1 MKKDNIFL
9 SIIIPQYN
17 ELSNLKKGLLHSA
30 FEYLSEQSFSYEVLI
45 VDDGSTDG
53 SLEYLK
59 ENYSDKDFLKIIG
72 AEHGGKPAAINRG
85 IEESSGEYILFTD
98 MDQSTPLSELD
109 QLLPFIAENHAV
121 IGSRGGKR
129 NSATVTRKIAGFL
142 FSSFRKLFLLRQI
155 DDTQCGFK
163 LFRTDILSETFPKLN
178 ALKAQDVKGWSVSA
192 FDVELL
198 YLIQK
203 KGGKI
208 KEVRVKWSDED
219 VSGTKNRKFFLE
231 SSDMLK
237 QILMVVWREVN
248 GEYGKILKN
257 IPD

>member
-17 ELSNLKKGLLHSA
+17 ELSNLKKGLLHDA
-30 FEYLSEQSFSYEVLI
+30 FEYLSKQDFSYEVLI

-53 SLEYLK
+53 SLKYLK
-59 ENYSDKDFLKIIG
+59 ENYSDNDFLRIVE
-72 AEHGGKPAAINRG
+72 AEHGGKPFAIDQG
-85 IEESSGEYILFTD
+85 IKNSSGEYVLFTD
-98 MDQSTPLSELD
+98 MDQSTSLSELD
-109 QLLPFIAENHAV
+109 KLLPFIGENHAV

-129 NSATVTRKIAGFL
+129 NSATIMRKIAGFL

-163 LFRTDILSETFPKLN
+163 LFRSDILRQTFPKLN
-178 ALKAQDVKGWSVSA
+178 ALKAHNVKGWSVSA

-198 YLIQK
+198 YLIHK

-208 KEVRVKWSDED
+208 KEVRVKWNDED
-219 VSGTKNRKFFLE
+219 VSGTKNRKFLRE
-231 SSDMLK
+231 SGDMLK
-237 QILMVVWREVN
+237 QILLVVWREVK
-248 GEYGKILKN
+248 GEYEGM
-257 IPD
+257 

>member
-17 ELSNLKKGLLHSA
+17 ELSNLKKGLLHDA
-30 FEYLSEQSFSYEVLI
+30 FGYLEKQDFTYEVLI

-53 SLEYLK
+53 SLNYLK
-59 ENYSDKDFLKIIG
+59 ENYSNKEFLKIIE
-72 AEHGGKPAAINRG
+72 AEHGGKPVAINRG
-85 IEESSGEYILFTD
+85 IEESTGEYILFTD

-109 QLLPFIAENHAV
+109 KLLPFIAENHAV

-129 NSATVTRKIAGFL
+129 NSATISRKIAGFL

-163 LFRTDILSETFPKLN
+163 IFRAEILKETFPELN
-178 ALKAQDVKGWSVSA
+178 ALKVKYVEGWSVSA

-208 KEVRVKWSDED
+208 KEIRVKWNDED
-219 VSGTKNRKFFLE
+219 VSGTKNRKFLSE
-231 SSDMLK
+231 SGDMLK
-237 QILMVVWREVN
+237 QILLVVWREMK
-248 GEYGKILKN
+248 GEYSA
-257 IPD
+257 

>member
-17 ELSNLKKGLLHSA
+17 ELLNLKKGLLHNA
-30 FEYLSEQSFSYEVLI
+30 FNYLSKQDFTYEVLI

-53 SLEYLK
+53 SLDYLK
-59 ENYSDKDFLKIIG
+59 ANYSDKDFLKIIQ
-72 AEHGGKPAAINRG
+72 ADHGGKPIAIYRG
-85 IEESSGEYILFTD
+85 IQEATGEYILFTD
-98 MDQSTPLSELD
+98 MDQSTPLNELD
-109 QLLPFIAENHAV
+109 KLLPFIAENQAV

-129 NSATVTRKIAGFL
+129 NSATITRKIAGFL

-163 LFRTDILSETFPKLN
+163 LFKSELLRDVFRKLN
-178 ALKAQDVKGWSVSA
+178 ALKVKEVNGWSVSA

-198 YLIQK
+198 YLSQK

-208 KEVRVKWSDED
+208 KEVRVKWNDED
-219 VSGTKNRKFFLE
+219 VSGTKNRKFFRE
-231 SSDMLK
+231 SGDMLK
-237 QILMVVWREVN
+237 QILLVVWREMR
-248 GEYGKILKN
+248 GEYSAL
-257 IPD
+257 

>member
-17 ELSNLKKGLLHSA
+17 ELSNLKKGLLHDA
-30 FEYLSEQSFSYEVLI
+30 FGYLEKQDFTYEVLI

-53 SLEYLK
+53 SLDYLK
-59 ENYSDKDFLKIIG
+59 ENYSNKEFLKIIES
-72 AEHGGKPAAINRG
+72 EHGGKPVAINRG
-85 IEESSGEYILFTD
+85 IEESTGEYILFTD

-109 QLLPFIAENHAV
+109 KLLPFIAEYHAV

-129 NSATVTRKIAGFL
+129 NSATVGRKIAGFL

-163 LFRTDILSETFPKLN
+163 IFRADILNETFPKLN
-178 ALKAQDVKGWSVSA
+178 ALKVKNVKGWSVSA

-208 KEVRVKWSDED
+208 REIRVKWNDED
-219 VSGTKNRKFFLE
+219 VSGTKNRKFLSE
-231 SSDMLK
+231 SGDMLK
-237 QILMVVWREVN
+237 QILLVVWREAK
-248 GEYGKILKN
+248 GEYV
-257 IPD
+257 

>member
-1 MKKDNIFL
+1 MKKDKIFL

-17 ELSNLKKGLLHSA
+17 ELSNLKKGLLHKA
-30 FEYLSEQSFSYEVLI
+30 FKYLSKQDFKYEVVI

-53 SLEYLK
+53 SLKYLK
-59 ENYSDKDFLKIIG
+59 KNYADKKFLKIVE
-72 AEHGGKPAAINRG
+72 AEHGGKPVAINRG
-85 IEESSGEYILFTD
+85 IQESSGEYILFTD

-109 QLLPFIAENHAV
+109 RLMPYIAENQAV
-121 IGSRGGKR
+121 IGSRGSKR
-129 NSATVTRKIAGFL
+129 NSATVIRKVAGFM

-163 LFRTDILSETFPKLN
+163 LFRADLLSETFPKLN
-178 ALKAQDVKGWSVSA
+178 ALKVKNVKGWSVSA

-208 KEVRVKWSDED
+208 KEVRVKWNDED
-219 VSGTKNRKFFLE
+219 VSGTKDRKFFRE
-231 SSDMLK
+231 SGDMLK
-237 QILMVVWREVN
+237 QILLVVWREMR
-248 GEYGKILKN
+248 GEYSAL
-257 IPD
+257 

>member
-30 FEYLSEQSFSYEVLI
+30 FEYLAEQDFSYEVLI

-53 SLEYLK
+53 SLNYLK
-59 ENYSDKDFLKIIG
+59 ENYSDKEFLKIIE
-72 AEHGGKPAAINRG
+72 AEHGGKPVTINRG
-85 IEESSGEYILFTD
+85 IAESSGEYMLFTD

-109 QLLPFIAENHAV
+109 RLLPFIDENHAV

-129 NSATVTRKIAGFL
+129 NSATVTRKVAGYL

-163 LFRTDILSETFPKLN
+163 LFRSDLLKEVFPKLN
-178 ALKAQDVKGWSVSA
+178 ALKVKDVKGWSVSA

-208 KEVRVKWSDED
+208 REVRVKWNDED
-219 VSGTKNRKFFLE
+219 VSGTKNRKFFRE
-231 SSDMLK
+231 SGDMLK
-237 QILMVVWREVN
+237 QILLVVWREMR
-248 GEYGKILKN
+248 GEYSAL
-257 IPD
+257 

>member
-30 FEYLSEQSFSYEVLI
+30 FDYLVKQDFAYEVLI

-53 SLEYLK
+53 SLNYLT
-59 ENYSDKDFLKIIG
+59 ENYSDKDFLKIIE
-72 AEHGGKPAAINRG
+72 AEHGGKPVAINRG
-85 IEESSGEYILFTD
+85 IKESSGEYILFTD

-109 QLLPFIAENHAV
+109 RLIPFIAENHAV

-129 NSATVTRKIAGFL
+129 NSATVTRKVAGFL
-142 FSSFRKLFLLRQI
+142 FSSFRKLFLLKEI

-163 LFRTDILSETFPKLN
+163 LFRADILSETFPRLN
-178 ALKAQDVKGWSVSA
+178 ALKAKDVKGWSVSA

-208 KEVRVKWSDED
+208 KEVRVKWNDED
-219 VSGTKNRKFFLE
+219 VSGTKDRKFFHE
-231 SSDMLK
+231 SGDMLK
-237 QILMVVWREVN
+237 QILLVVWREMK
-248 GEYGKILKN
+248 GEYV
-257 IPD
+257 

>member
-17 ELSNLKKGLLHSA
+17 ELSNLKKGLLHDA
-30 FEYLSEQSFSYEVLI
+30 FEYLKKQDFTYEVLI

-53 SLEYLK
+53 SLDYLRK
-59 ENYSDKDFLKIIG
+59 NYADKDFLKIIE
-72 AEHGGKPAAINRG
+72 ATHGGKPAAINRG
-85 IEESSGEYILFTD
+85 IEECSGEYILFTD

-109 QLLPFIAENHAV
+109 KLLPFIAENHAV

-142 FSSFRKLFLLRQI
+142 FSNFRKLFLLRQI

-163 LFRTDILSETFPKLN
+163 LFRTDILGRTFPKLY
-178 ALKAQDVKGWSVSA
+178 ALKAKDVKGWSVSA

-203 KGGKI
+203 NGGKI
-208 KEVRVKWSDED
+208 KEVRVKWNDED
-219 VSGTKNRKFFLE
+219 ISGTKNRKFFLE

-237 QILMVVWREVN
+237 QILLVVWRKAK
-248 GEYGKILKN
+248 GEYTI
-257 IPD
+257 I

>member
-17 ELSNLKKGLLHSA
+17 ELSNLKKGLLHDA
-30 FEYLSEQSFSYEVLI
+30 FEYLEKQGFSYEVLI
-45 VDDGSTDG
+45 VDDGSSDG
-53 SLEYLK
+53 SLDYLK
-59 ENYSDKDFLKIIG
+59 ENYSDKDFLRIIE
-72 AEHGGKPAAINRG
+72 AKHGGKPVAINRG
-85 IEESSGEYILFTD
+85 IEESTGEYILFTD
-98 MDQSTPLSELD
+98 MDQSTPLSEID
-109 QLLPFIAENHAV
+109 KLLPFIAENHAV

-129 NSATVTRKIAGFL
+129 NSATISRKIAGFL

-163 LFRTDILSETFPKLN
+163 IFRADILKETFPKLN
-178 ALKAQDVKGWSVSA
+178 ALKVKNVKGWSVSA

-208 KEVRVKWSDED
+208 KEIRVKWNDED
-219 VSGTKNRKFFLE
+219 VSGTKNRKFLSE
-231 SSDMLK
+231 SGDMLK
-237 QILMVVWREVN
+237 QILLVVWREMK
-248 GEYGKILKN
+248 GEYV
-257 IPD
+257 